1 MLLAWQTLATHTARL
16 RVFGSVCVCG
26 ARGLWKKENPI
37 GNTRC
42 SNINLKKT
50 MAKAPTTR
58 FSPLCMHSAPAWM
71 NGCVC
76 VCECGTRKHGR
87 LYVCP
92 IIYNLYSQNVRCI
105 CDSGCWHT
113 VLYILMLLFSVVF
126 VYIPRSARFY
136 FVQSKVDVQTVR
148 TDHTPSASFRRMKT
162 FPHTHKHSH
171 TLQTF
176 LLLLQINSIRFAR
189 SF

>member
-1 MLLAWQTLATHTARL
+1 MTNASYTH
-16 RVFGSVCVCG
+16 S
-26 ARGLWKKENPI
+26 
-37 GNTRC
+37 
-42 SNINLKKT
+42 
-50 MAKAPTTR
+50 KATR
-58 FSPLCMHSAPAWM
+58 FRICICLRRAWIVEKGKSDWEYSLFQHKSEKDYGKSADNTIFPSLHALRSRLNEWL
-71 NGCVC
+71 C